1 MQIITRKI
9 GLWFQDKEG
18 ILSRGLMSSVGYYN
32 FEIVTISRIAFFL
45 NTKKNVTIVTNTYYS
60 KF

>member
-1 MQIITRKI
+1 
-9 GLWFQDKEG
+9 
-18 ILSRGLMSSVGYYN
+18 MSSVGYYN

-45 NTKKNVTIVTNTYYS
+45 NTKKNVTIVINTYYS